1 MKILGIHFSFN
12 EKLKE
17 EKDFYKVVTDTQQ
30 ILKIFKV
37 RKLTLEGKIV
47 IFRTIVISNIVFQAF
62 ITTVLKHIVNE
73 LKKYKRLFFG
83 IILLLR

>member
-1 MKILGIHFSFN
+1 M
-12 EKLKE
+12 KE

-37 RKLTLEGKIV
+37 RKLTLEGKTV
-47 IFRTIVISNIVFQAF
+47 IFRTIEISNIVFQAF

-83 IILLLR
+83 IILFLR

>member
-47 IFRTIVISNIVFQAF
+47 IFRTIVISNIVFKAF

>member
-1 MKILGIHFSFN
+1 MKILGTHFSFN

-37 RKLTLEGKIV
+37 RKLTLEGKTV
-47 IFRTIVISNIVFQAF
+47 IFRTIGISNIVFQAF

-83 IILLLR
+83 IILFLR